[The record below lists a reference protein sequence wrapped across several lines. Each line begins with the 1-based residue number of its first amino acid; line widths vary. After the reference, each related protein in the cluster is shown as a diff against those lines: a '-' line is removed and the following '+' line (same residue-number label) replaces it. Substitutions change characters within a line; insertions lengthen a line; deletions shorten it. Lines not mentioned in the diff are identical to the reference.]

1 MYNCACIYCLTSLW
15 MELPFRTRS
24 GRVSKPSQRLQ
35 GFVGVNEI
43 SNTARRAEP
52 AQSALPDQDP
62 VKAQELVTP
71 VQMNLDT
78 QPQDAFGDQL
88 STLCASC
95 PPRTSSAQTTDSI
108 PARCATDG
116 SMDLEAL
123 NQFADGVFAQTCSDL
138 LEDVSRASSTG
149 SGPIRPLVPSDFGMW
164 AECPCDLYLK
174 DVKKN

>member
-1 MYNCACIYCLTSLW
+1 MMSADT
-15 MELPFRTRS
+15 RTKS

-35 GFVGVNEI
+35 GFVGVNKV
-43 SNTARRAEP
+43 SKKSRRTQQ

-62 VKAQELVTP
+62 VKAQELFSP
-71 VQMNLDT
+71 VRLNLDT

-88 STLCASC
+88 SALCTSC
-95 PPRTSSAQTTDSI
+95 PPRTTSAQTTDSN

-123 NQFADGVFAQTCSDL
+123 NQFADGVFAQTFSDL

-149 SGPIRPLVPSDFGMW
+149 SGPIRPLVPSDFGM
-164 AECPCDLYLK
+164 
-174 DVKKN
+174 